1 MSEVK
6 LGDSIYLHIGT
17 ADPSTG
23 SATNADALPTVTI
36 EEDGVAMGYSPVVTN
51 VTTGL
56 YRVTID
62 VTIGNGF
69 EAGKRYS
76 AYVSA
81 TVMTVA
87 GVDSLIDFLCMNRE
101 TDDLATSTALA
112 TVQADTDD
120 IQGRLPATLSGGK
133 MRSQIEGMDVDP
145 LTSGALAPRAL
156 GEIADG

>member
-51 VTTGL
+51 VMTGL

-81 TVMTVA
+81 TVLTIA

-101 TDDLATSTALA
+101 TDDLAPASTAFYDGVWFDGIGGA
-112 TVQADTDD
+112 VGTAFPKGTPADP
-120 IQGRLPATLSGGK
+120 INN
-133 MRSQIEGMDVDP
+133 
-145 LTSGALAPRAL
+145 
-156 GEIADG
+156 